1 MPLPHTS
8 PLTLELWRMLQIVG
22 IGASQSAAA
31 AVSNLVG
38 GPAAAASPGPP
49 DAITSALAGMT
60 RKQLYDIMA
69 QMKGLIV
76 QNPGQVILPSSCDA
90 TVTHFSSDH
99 VTRATRSFAVPEEV
113 PSALLRRSMR
123 GEAGRHSH
131 DALTQD
137 PAPERDK

>member
-1 MPLPHTS
+1 MVFFPRNQVLQTAPV
-8 PLTLELWRMLQIVG
+8 TLGSWLVPQIVG

-38 GPAAAASPGPP
+38 GAAVVASPGPP

-76 QNPGQVILPSSCDA
+76 QNPGQVVLCSRCNAFIVISS
-90 TVTHFSSDH
+90 VIMNLQWVSS
-99 VTRATRSFAVPEEV
+99 ASFQIGEG
-113 PSALLRRSMR
+113 PSALLDLNER
-123 GEAGRHSH
+123 GEQGRHTH
-131 DALTQD
+131 DVQT
-137 PAPERDK
+137 